1 MHHQKFIAAT
11 LFALGITSASA
22 AEPSPALT
30 GESPGLHLEATASSE
45 ITEDTAWANLVVEQ
59 NAKDAAT
66 AQRQASDGL
75 ARVLDTVKHT
85 THLQAKTAG
94 FYTSPV
100 YAADGRITSWRSR
113 ADLRIESAETQLV
126 AKTAA
131 DLSPVARV
139 EGAGF
144 YLSAAARMAAEQSLI
159 ATTVKDF
166 GEKASVAARAL
177 GYARTALRDVSISE
191 QGGEMPR
198 PMMAMA
204 MKAARADSSPAA
216 PVPMEPGKTQVS
228 VTVSG
233 TVGLEN

>member
-1 MHHQKFIAAT
+1 MHLQRIVAAS
-11 LFALGITSASA
+11 LLALGITSAFA
-22 AEPSPALT
+22 AEHSPEPA
-30 GESPGLHLEATASSE
+30 EKSPGLHLEATASSE
-45 ITEDTAWANLVVEQ
+45 VTEDTAWANLAVEQ
-59 NAKDAAT
+59 SAKDAAT
-66 AQRQASDGL
+66 AQRQTSEGL

-113 ADLRIESAETQLV
+113 AELHIESAETQLV

-139 EGAGF
+139 EGVGF
-144 YLSAAARMAAEQSLI
+144 YLSAAARAAAEQSLI
-159 ATTVKDF
+159 ASAVKDF
-166 GEKASVAARAL
+166 GEKANVTAHAL
-177 GYARTALRDVSISE
+177 GYARTTLRDVAISQ

-198 PMMAMA
+198 PMMATA
-204 MKAARADSSPAA
+204 MKAARADSAPGA